1 MATIEISQERKTWC
15 LNADHEG
22 AHTDGY
28 EEQVSNTLYTPC
40 RETSMH
46 LVVGRLAEVGR

>member
-22 AHTDGY
+22 AHSDGY
-28 EEQVSNTLYTPC
+28 EEQVSNTLY
-40 RETSMH
+40 MH
-46 LVVGRLAEVGR
+46 LVAGRLAEVGR